1 MRLSCDRRHT
11 APQKIREPPVV
22 IDAGWSSLGK
32 GALVFNTTESSAA
45 RSAMVAVSVG
55 ALLLVAACTSNS
67 DNASGDKTTSAASS
81 GKGPAIFVVGGKADD
96 PFWSKVKR
104 GADDAA
110 LVVKAGGGSVTWLG
124 PKNYDNLGPDAAK
137 LIQTALSQGADGVVG
152 PDWVPEAE
160 DAAFKQVTAKDT
172 PLVIYNAGGI
182 EAADNVGGL
191 NYFGSDEAT
200 AGKAGGEFFGKDGEK
215 NVLCVNTL
223 PGAAN
228 TEARC
233 KGIAEGIAENGGKS
247 SQLPLP
253 SSKFGDPTAVS
264 QAIKAALLKD
274 DSIDGVVTIST
285 GDANAAASAIEQ
297 GGLADKVKLGTFD
310 MDDTQLDRIKN
321 DKQLFSIDQQPYMQ
335 GFLAVSALYAYIQW
349 GIELPQKPILTGPA
363 IISKDNV
370 ETAIAGSAAGVR

>member
-1 MRLSCDRRHT
+1 
-11 APQKIREPPVV
+11 
-22 IDAGWSSLGK
+22 
-32 GALVFNTTESSAA
+32 
-45 RSAMVAVSVG
+45 MVAVSAG
-55 ALLLVAACTSNS
+55 ALLLVAACTSDPDS
-67 DNASGDKTTSAASS
+67 AAKDDKAASS
-81 GKGPAIFVVGGKADD
+81 GKGPDIFVVGGKADD

-110 LVVKAGGGSVTWLG
+110 KVVKADGGSVTWLG

-137 LIQTALSQGADGVVG
+137 LIQTAVSQGADGIVG

-160 DAAFKQVTAKDT
+160 DAAFKQVTAKGT

-182 EAADNVGGL
+182 EAANNVGAL
-191 NYFGSDEAT
+191 NYFGSDELT
-200 AGKAGGEFFGKDGEK
+200 AGKAGGEFFGDDGEA

-233 KGIAEGIAENGGKS
+233 KGIAEGIATKGGKS
-247 SQLPLP
+247 KQLPLP
-253 SSKFGDPTAVS
+253 SSKFGDPTAVA

-297 GGLADKVKLGTFD
+297 GGVADKVKLGTFD
-310 MDDTQLDRIKN
+310 MDETQLDRIKKG
-321 DKQLFSIDQQPYMQ
+321 DQLFSIDQQPYMQ
-335 GFLAVSALYAYIQW
+335 GYLAVSALYGYIRW
-349 GIELPQKPILTGPA
+349 GLELPQKPILTGPA
-363 IISKDNV
+363 VISKDNV
-370 ETAIAGSAAGVR
+370 ESAIAGAKAGVR

>member
-1 MRLSCDRRHT
+1 
-11 APQKIREPPVV
+11 
-22 IDAGWSSLGK
+22 
-32 GALVFNTTESSAA
+32 
-45 RSAMVAVSVG
+45 MVAVSVG
-55 ALLLVAACTSNS
+55 ALIAVAACSSNS
-67 DNASGDKTTSAASS
+67 DGTSGGDETKAASS

-110 LVVKAGGGSVTWLG
+110 KVVEAAGGSVTWLG

-160 DAAFKQVTAKDT
+160 DAAFKQVTGKDI

-182 EAADNVGGL
+182 EAADNVGAL
-191 NYFGSDEAT
+191 NYFGSDEYT
-200 AGKAGGEFFGKDGEK
+200 AGKAGGEFFGEDGEK

-233 KGIAEGIAENGGKS
+233 KGIADGIAAQGGKS
-247 SQLPLP
+247 EQLPLP
-253 SSKFGDPTAVS
+253 SSKFGDPTAVA

-297 GGLADKVKLGTFD
+297 GGVVDKVRLGTFD

-335 GFLAVSALYAYIQW
+335 GYLAVSALYAYIQW
-349 GIELPQKPILTGPA
+349 GLELPQRPILTGPA
-363 IISKDNV
+363 IINKDNV
-370 ETAIAGSAAGVR
+370 DTAIAGAAAGVR